1 MLLNELCYLSRGGLP
16 CKQMLRFLLNDPL
29 SDLLALCFSL
39 LSQSVINAVCSRM
52 HGFLLDTVPSRDL
65 DNLNTS
71 IRDASSR
78 VERAAFS
85 RRLSTDP
92 TMSIE
97 ELDIDSTKDIQ
108 LLKGVESDD

>member
-1 MLLNELCYLSRGGLP
+1 MNSVCYLSRGGLP

-29 SDLLALCFSL
+29 SDLLVFCFSL
-39 LSQSVINAVCSRM
+39 LSHSVIKAVCSRM
-52 HGFLLDTVPSRDL
+52 HGFLLDTVPSKDL
-65 DNLNTS
+65 DTLNTS
-71 IRDASSR
+71 IKDASSR

-85 RRLSTDP
+85 RRLSSNP

-97 ELDIDSTKDIQ
+97 ELDNDSTKDIR